1 MTYDPDCLSREL
13 YNRSAILTQVA
24 HTFSSAADQLV
35 QAHSGDYSKSAAD
48 VRTAAYSAVR
58 AALSACELFFVR
70 AKVLNG
76 APGLGITLEVGRTA
90 AGLR

>member
-13 YNRSAILTQVA
+13 YNRSAILTQAA

-35 QAHSGDYSKSAAD
+35 QAHSNDYSKSAAD

-58 AALSACELFFVR
+58 AALSAYELI
-70 AKVLNG
+70 G
-76 APGLGITLEVGRTA
+76 AYELARWLTR
-90 AGLR
+90 RSR